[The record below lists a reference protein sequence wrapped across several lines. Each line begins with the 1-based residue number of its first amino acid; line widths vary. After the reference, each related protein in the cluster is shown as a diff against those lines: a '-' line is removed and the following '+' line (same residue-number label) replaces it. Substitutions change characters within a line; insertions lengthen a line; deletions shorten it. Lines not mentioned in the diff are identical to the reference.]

1 MIVRVLIGAVLAV
14 SFAVTAQAAIVV
26 NIDES
31 EQLMTVAVDGA
42 TRYVWPVSTG
52 RAGYDTPN
60 GTFKVGRM
68 DADHLPQEWDNAP
81 MPHTMFFD
89 MHGHAIHGFFDVK
102 HLGSPVSHGCVR
114 LAPANAATLFALVQG
129 QGMSQTTVVVSGQAP
144 ARGGE
149 EMARRR
155 PPAGYNYQPTSPPP
169 GYFLPRPYYVPQQ
182 GYFLPLPF
190 ER

>member
-1 MIVRVLIGAVLAV
+1 
-14 SFAVTAQAAIVV
+14 
-26 NIDES
+26 
-31 EQLMTVAVDGA
+31 
-42 TRYVWPVSTG
+42 
-52 RAGYDTPN
+52 
-60 GTFKVGRM
+60 
-68 DADHLPQEWDNAP
+68 

-155 PPAGYNYQPTSPPP
+155 PPVGYEPAPPPP
-169 GYFLPRPYYVPQQ
+169 GYFLPPRSSLRRVAIIGNRGRLNDRPACQSPNTKDSAVRGCHHSSTSGDSRPECVMRELFSCVFVNDI
-182 GYFLPLPF
+182 GAVA
-190 ER
+190 

>member
-1 MIVRVLIGAVLAV
+1 
-14 SFAVTAQAAIVV
+14 
-26 NIDES
+26 
-31 EQLMTVAVDGA
+31 
-42 TRYVWPVSTG
+42 
-52 RAGYDTPN
+52 
-60 GTFKVGRM
+60 M
-68 DADHLPQEWDNAP
+68 DADHLSQEWDNAP

-114 LAPANAATLFALVQG
+114 RALANAATLFALVQG

-155 PPAGYNYQPTSPPP
+155 APAQQLGHGAERIAYVDIDAHHGDGVQAAFYADPRVLTISVHEHPATLFPFTGLPAETGGP
-169 GYFLPRPYYVPQQ
+169 GAEGQR
-182 GYFLPLPF
+182 
-190 ER
+190 